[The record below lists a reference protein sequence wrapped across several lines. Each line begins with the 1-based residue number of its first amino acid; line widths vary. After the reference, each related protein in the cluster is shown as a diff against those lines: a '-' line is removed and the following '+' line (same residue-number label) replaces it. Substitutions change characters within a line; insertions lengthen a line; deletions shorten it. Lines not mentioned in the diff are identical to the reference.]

1 MTKQL
6 NSSLDG
12 KVALITGG
20 GTGIGKAIA
29 LRFATAGAKVIL
41 SGRTLDAIQAV
52 ARETGGH
59 AISADVSSEADVAA
73 LFSEIRKTHGRLDI
87 LINSAGMPG
96 PIMPVSEMHVVQ
108 WDQCMAVN
116 VRGAMLC
123 MREAARIMTAQKS
136 GSIVN
141 MSSLMG
147 LQGYP
152 MRSAYS
158 ATKFALIGMT
168 QAVAREVGPSGV
180 RVNALCPGAVSGEL
194 MDRVIERRSAA
205 EGKSAEQIIKENYTD
220 VAALR
225 RWVDPEEVAEAALF
239 LASDASSSITGETI
253 KVDAGRF

>member
-1 MTKQL
+1 MNKSVT
-6 NSSLDG
+6 SSIDG

-20 GTGIGKAIA
+20 GTGIGRAIA
-29 LRFATAGAKVIL
+29 LRFASAGAKLIV
-41 SGRTLDAIQAV
+41 SGRTRGPLETTAAEIRGSAIC
-52 ARETGGH
+52 
-59 AISADVSSEADVAA
+59 ADVSKEHDVAA
-73 LFSEIRKTHGRLDI
+73 LFSKIYATYARLDI
-87 LINSAGMPG
+87 LINNAGMSG
-96 PIMPVSEMHVVQ
+96 PIMPVSDMSVAL
-108 WDQCMAVN
+108 WDECVAVN
-116 VRGAMLC
+116 LRGAMLC
-123 MREAARIMTAQKS
+123 MKEAARIMTAQRS

-158 ATKFALIGMT
+158 ATKFALVGMT

-194 MDRVIERRSAA
+194 MDHVIERRAA
-205 EGKSAEQIIKENYTD
+205 TEGKPKEQIIRESYTD
-220 VAALR
+220 VSALR
-225 RWVDPEEVAEAALF
+225 RWVAPEEVAEAALF